1 MKEKNKKRSW
11 KQIVSILSCIVVF
24 CTTYA
29 LILPA
34 VTLSTDTFCG
44 KEEHTHSEK
53 CYRSETPL
61 CGLEEGEG
69 SEGHTHTEDC
79 YGNVEVGRNLI
90 CGMEEVEGHVHD
102 DSCYQSEFEYG
113 LICGKEESEPTEGHV
128 HNEDCYKSEEP
139 ICGKEEHTHSHEC
152 YSNKEDV
159 EDPKDWEEAYK
170 DINKEEDAKTR
181 ILTVAKNEV
190 GYKENEANF
199 SVDENDKEHYYT
211 RYGHLYEDMY
221 GDWNNYFTGYV
232 LKYANVKMNF
242 DKDISKWQNKTID
255 DQIKDEEKAEEGN
268 VVFFRDDEGEL
279 RSGIVTYIDNL
290 KKEIRV
296 IEGDVDGE
304 VKEERINRDKVIA
317 YLSDQVTIED
327 EDTPLAG
334 GENQKEDE
342 ESTSEKSVDVDGK
355 DQVVE
360 VGDQITLTANE
371 NGFENTEN
379 LLYQWQYN
387 ASEDCSDNAWTNLE
401 GETNKTLTLEV
412 TEDNI
417 DYFWRVEVTEPVSE
431 ETEVGGG
438 TVPETAQGKIRLNL
452 KFRWNDGET
461 SISDQDPVPVVTE
474 SPTTI
479 SQTFQLK
486 TNTRDSSI
494 DWNNITTT
502 TEDKIVVKKVWEK
515 KTPKDATLKVQ
526 VRLFEG
532 KKTEANWDSKLNR
545 PILEEDEVDNNHV
558 IEKVSL
564 SADNKWTAEISL
576 SDVLSDTK
584 VNNDTSKLSNIY
596 ITESDN
602 EELLKNYTG
611 WFSAPTI
618 NEISGGGYQLSSE
631 NPASSLENGHQYV
644 ILNSNK
650 EYIANNTAD
659 EDNEKLTSSSFKDN
673 ISDNQVWIVE
683 KIGNDL
689 YLKNKNSHK
698 YLNVKDNI
706 LTDQKKQSYIYS
718 QSNLYYESDKGDMY
732 LKFKD
737 NKFGFKNG
745 KENTIKIY
753 EVVKKQTSKT
763 FEYVVTNS
771 LIGSGTYG
779 DGELK
784 VKPEEIIHSKTIDY
798 LGDDVENKDAG
809 YTEGTNLSDKYR
821 LYLDAGPIAGDKPV
835 DLVLVLDNSSSM
847 GEDTDSNRLKQLK
860 DVLIGTD
867 RNGNSGLIHDF
878 FEMNTKNTITVIRFD
893 GTSEC
898 LCYKIGNSNRGEA
911 VSKINNIQKG
921 SGTNYHAALNQAE
934 IELQAL
940 ENSDPDSQKYMIFLS
955 DGEPWGYGLDQYH
968 KTGAYYDS
976 YETANYTAQAVDSI
990 HKNFPDL
997 PISTIAFKE
1006 GGTVFLKEGSYSL
1019 TVKNENISG
1028 VGLPANGGKYCA
1040 SNNQEQLKND
1050 LRLLAI
1056 GPRCTKAVISDTLSQ
1071 YVDFDWDNIQ
1081 LRVKAIHNSDSTKDR
1096 ELLYCESLNKS
1107 EVAGKVLAPTNS
1119 EGLDNGDPDNNSVN
1133 GFYMNDNPTTK
1144 LWDIKEIIQ
1153 GVQIN
1158 EKTISLQFASTWE
1171 LDPTYRYEMSFNII
1185 PTQEAYNYL
1194 ADHNGTYPNT
1204 GSQKSDYLTNITSTN
1219 QKGFFSNN
1227 SSTLKYQYNS
1237 TIYSTD
1243 PNEGTQI
1250 NAYQRPVVQVNIAE
1264 VEIKKIEANSTP
1276 EKTLK
1281 GATFE
1286 VWRVGASEDLIEGT
1300 DGEKGT
1306 RITTV
1311 TTSDDGTIRIDKRLA
1326 INRTYY
1332 LKEVKA
1338 PDGYYLLNDL
1348 IKLEVE
1354 GNKIWVTIS
1363 KKDGG
1368 SGQREELEIDGN
1380 RVVQLTIK
1388 NTPGSELPN
1397 TGGAGTKLFTF
1408 SGAAVIAASGLMYG
1422 YKKKKD
1428 KRNGKGGLRK

>member
-1 MKEKNKKRSW
+1 MKEKSKKRSW

-44 KEEHTHSEK
+44 KEEHTHNAD
-53 CYRSETPL
+53 CYIEQDKSKPL

-79 YGNVEVGRNLI
+79 YGNVEVGRSLI

-139 ICGKEEHTHSHEC
+139 ICGKEEHTHSREC

-199 SVDENDKEHYYT
+199 SVDENDAEHYYT

-255 DQIKDEEKAEEGN
+255 DQKEEGEEGN

-279 RSGIVTYIDNL
+279 RSGIVTKVDDL
-290 KKEIRV
+290 TKDIRV
-296 IEGDVDGE
+296 IQGDLDGQ
-304 VKEERINRDKVIA
+304 VKEDRVNKDKVIA
-317 YLSDQVTIED
+317 YLSDEVTIED

-334 GENQKEDE
+334 GEDQKDDE
-342 ESTSEKSVDVDGK
+342 EPASEKSVDVDGK
-355 DQVVE
+355 DQIVE

-387 ASEDCSDNAWTNLE
+387 ASEDCSDDAWTNLE
-401 GETNKTLTLEV
+401 GGTNKTLTLEV
-412 TEDNI
+412 TEENI

-431 ETEVGGG
+431 ETEVGEG
-438 TVPETAQGKIRLNL
+438 TVPETAQGKIRHNL
-452 KFRWNDGET
+452 TFRWNDGDA
-461 SISDQDPVPVVTE
+461 SIVDQDPVPVVTN
-474 SPTTI
+474 SPAAV
-479 SQTFQLK
+479 SQTFQFK
-486 TNTRDSSI
+486 TNARDSSI
-494 DWNNITTT
+494 DWGNITTT
-502 TEDKIVVKKVWEK
+502 AEDKIVVKKVWEK
-515 KTPKDATLKVQ
+515 KTPKDATLNVQ

-532 KKTEANWDSKLNR
+532 NETEANWDSKLNR

-558 IEKVSL
+558 IENVSL
-564 SADNKWTAEISL
+564 SADNKWTVEIPLSKIL
-576 SDVLSDTK
+576 SDEK
-584 VNNDTSKLSNIY
+584 VNNDKSKLANIY
-596 ITESDN
+596 VTESGN
-602 EELLKNYTG
+602 EELLKDYTG

-618 NEISGGGYQLSSE
+618 NNTSGSGYQLSLT
-631 NPASSLENGHQYV
+631 PASTLEDGHQYV
-644 ILNSNK
+644 ILDSNTT
-650 EYIANNTAD
+650 YIANNTSD
-659 EDNEKLTSSSFKDN
+659 SDNKKLTSSSFDNN
-673 ISDNQVWIVE
+673 ISDSQVWIVE
-683 KIGNDL
+683 KNEDNL
-689 YLKNKNSHK
+689 YLKNKHNK
-698 YLNVKDNI
+698 MYLNKKDNI
-706 LTDQKKQSYIYS
+706 LTNSRIQSYTYNNP
-718 QSNLYYESDKGDMY
+718 NLWYTSKGEPLY
-732 LKFKD
+732 LRFD
-737 NKFGFKNG
+737 GEFGFKKN
-745 KENTIKIY
+745 KKDTIKIY
-753 EVVKKQTSKT
+753 EVVEKPASNTI
-763 FEYVVTNS
+763 EYVITNS

-798 LGDDVENKDAG
+798 LGDDVENKDAE
-809 YTEGTNLSDKYR
+809 YTDGTNLSDKYR

-847 GEDTDSNRLKQLK
+847 GDDTGSNRLKQLK

-867 RNGNSGLIHDF
+867 RSGNSGLIHDF
-878 FEMNTKNTITVIRFD
+878 FEMNTKNTVTITEFD
-893 GTSEC
+893 ATSK
-898 LCYKIGNSNRGEA
+898 LKCYKVERTNKETA
-911 VSKINNIQKG
+911 INQVRDINKG
-921 SGTNYHAALNQAE
+921 YGTNYQGALYLAE
-934 IELQAL
+934 KQLLRL
-940 ENSDPDSQKYMIFLS
+940 ENDNPDTQKYMIFLS
-955 DGEPWGYGLDQYH
+955 DGDPYGWGEENYNG
-968 KTGAYYDS
+968 TGHFNNSYQTAYQ
-976 YETANYTAQAVDSI
+976 TTQAIESI

-997 PISTIAFKE
+997 PISTIAFKD

-1019 TVKNENISG
+1019 TVENKNISG

-1056 GPRCTKAVISDTLSQ
+1056 GPRCTNAAISDTLSE

-1081 LRVKAIHNSDSTKDR
+1081 LRVKAIHNSDSTKDK
-1096 ELLYCESLNKS
+1096 ELLYYSSLNKS
-1107 EVAGKVLAPTNS
+1107 SNTILAPTNS
-1119 EGLDNGDPDNNSVN
+1119 LGLDNGDPDNNSAN
-1133 GFYMNDNPTTK
+1133 NFYINNDPTTK

-1153 GVQIN
+1153 GVQID

-1194 ADHNGTYPNT
+1194 ADYNGTYPNT

-1227 SSTLKYQYNS
+1227 SSKLKYQYNG
-1237 TIYSTD
+1237 TTYSTD

-1264 VEIKKIEANSTP
+1264 VEIKKIEANSNP

-1354 GNKIWVTIS
+1354 SNKIWVTIS
-1363 KKDGG
+1363 EKDGG
-1368 SGQREELEIDGN
+1368 SGQREERDIDGN
-1380 RVVQLTIK
+1380 RVIQLTIK

-1397 TGGAGTKLFTF
+1397 TGGTGTKLFTF